1 MKLIL
6 ATELLK
12 FTGTGLEPNEAKSCK
27 NVCLVCKDFRLKIC
41 DLRSPY
47 SLLCSDVY
55 FPIAIS
61 PCSSIVLILDQL

>member
-6 ATELLK
+6 ATELMK

-41 DLRSPY
+41 
-47 SLLCSDVY
+47 VG
-55 FPIAIS
+55 
-61 PCSSIVLILDQL
+61 